1 MFNAQ
6 ELADRY
12 VAVWNEADAE
22 SRRQQVAA
30 LWVPDGHHYVD
41 VREAHGYADLE
52 QRISGSHNKNVRDGA
67 RRFRAAKDARTLRDL
82 VTFHWEMLA
91 AAEDKVVARGFEVL
105 RVDVDGRILV
115 DYQFIV

>member
-1 MFNAQ
+1 MLDAQ

-22 SRRQQVAA
+22 SRRQQIGA
-30 LWVPDGHHYVD
+30 LWAPDGHHYVD
-41 VREAHGYADLE
+41 VREAHGHAELE
-52 QRISGSHNKNVRDGA
+52 QRISGSHNRSVRDGGH
-67 RRFRAAKDARTLRDL
+67 RFRAAKDARTLHDL

-91 AAEDKVVARGFEVL
+91 AAEDGVVARGFEVL
-105 RVDVDGRILV
+105 RVDAEGRILV

>member
-6 ELADRY
+6 ELADKY
-12 VAVWNEADAE
+12 VAVWNETDAE
-22 SRRQQVAA
+22 SRRQQIGA

-41 VREAHGYADLE
+41 VREAHGYAELD
-52 QRISGSHNKNVRDGA
+52 QRISGSHNKNVRDGGHH
-67 RRFRAAKDARTLRDL
+67 FRATTDTRRLHDL

-91 AAEDKVVARGFEVL
+91 AAEDRVVARGFEVL
-105 RVDVDGRILV
+105 RVDTEGRILV